1 MLTSTCPTTKSHLRV
16 LWRAI
21 GSSNSLIC
29 FTHGYCPHGL
39 FAALVVHLLA
49 KQKIKEGFQ
58 WHLKL
63 DEIFKNQI
71 SFLVGPCY
79 TVSIT
84 MWPDFFEITCT
95 PPSYEVRG
103 IGLTEVCL
111 EVRKCIKRGIYEVTS
126 DLQYRDTHYLAY
138 ECTRDHQSPNQVE
151 FHTAAILDCHGN
163 KLTLET
169 SSDSK
174 PCTLECKVEEDN
186 SPFPHGHDIW
196 FPEVHT

>member
-1 MLTSTCPTTKSHLRV
+1 
-16 LWRAI
+16 
-21 GSSNSLIC
+21 
-29 FTHGYCPHGL
+29 
-39 FAALVVHLLA
+39 
-49 KQKIKEGFQ
+49 
-58 WHLKL
+58 
-63 DEIFKNQI
+63 
-71 SFLVGPCY
+71 
-79 TVSIT
+79 

-95 PPSYEVRG
+95 PPLYDVRN

-111 EVRKCIKRGIYEVTS
+111 EVRKWIKRGIYEVTS

-186 SPFPHGHDIW
+186 SPFPHGHDMW
-196 FPEVHT
+196 FPEVHTEQSVCVCVRVHAVRVCVCVCVCVWCVYMCVC